1 MATQVLSSDVNMSIS
16 NCQVSSQKNNNF
28 SGNSSATV
36 LNHLLKGGNSLE
48 IAFVVGLIPNAKET
62 VFLIKK
68 SCSANPLSSFRPSVD
83 YIVPGEMELTSAVRC
98 VLVDRPT
105 QLICIQHTSTYNEK
119 RHSRLPCC
127 VPPSLSNPKK
137 CVFKCLI
144 E

>member
-1 MATQVLSSDVNMSIS
+1 MIRCKKKRKEWQLRLNHQKKSTYLIVFAQLI
-16 NCQVSSQKNNNF
+16 QVSSQNNHNF

-36 LNHLLKGGNSLE
+36 LNHLLKGGDNSLE
-48 IAFVVGLIPNAKET
+48 IAFVVGLIPNGKET

-105 QLICIQHTSTYNEK
+105 HLI
-119 RHSRLPCC
+119 
-127 VPPSLSNPKK
+127 
-137 CVFKCLI
+137 
-144 E
+144 